1 MLRWLLS
8 ALLLCVATPAVAQNR
23 TIALIGATLVDGA
36 GSPPIADAAIIIRD
50 GHIVDVGP
58 RRSVTV
64 PRSALTVDVSGRWI
78 TPGLIDA
85 HVHFFQSGGLYTRPD
100 GFDLRDVVAYRR
112 EQEQLRS
119 HLDVTFARY
128 VASGVTSVV
137 DPGGPFW
144 NFEVRRRSRNHAPA
158 PRVAVAGPL
167 IATAPR
173 PTIQALDLGD
183 PPIIYAADI
192 DAARRIARAQI
203 RYRPDMIKIWGNGT
217 GAEGAARIRAITEA
231 VVDIAHAAGIRVAV
245 HAIDLEA
252 ARAAVEGGADI
263 LVHGVGD
270 EPVDRDFIAALLERD
285 VVYVTTIMVFEGYRD
300 AVRGRP
306 DLSTV
311 ERTLGDPEAI
321 ASLYEIPPELAARN
335 ARSDADAR
343 IRQMQENVV
352 TLVRAGVRV
361 AAGTDA
367 GNIGTVHGPAL
378 HRELELLSE
387 AGLTPMEVLR
397 AATRDAA
404 FAFEARPRM
413 GVLRRGALADLLV
426 LRADPLLDPHNLTSI
441 ERVYARGV
449 SYEPSAILPASPESV
464 VQEQL
469 ERFNA
474 HDVVGFVAT
483 YANDAELYVLPES
496 SAPLLAGAPQISAHY
511 AARFAQ
517 FPQTNCR
524 VLNRIVEGNFVVDQ
538 EFCFRSVD
546 QPRLRGTVV
555 YQVEDGLIR
564 RAWFALPPQ

>member
-8 ALLLCVATPAVAQNR
+8 VLLLCAAAPAFAQDR
-23 TIALIGATLVDGA
+23 PLALIGATLIDGA
-36 GSPPIADAAIIIRD
+36 GSPPITDAAIVIR
-50 GHIVDVGP
+50 GGRIVAVGP
-58 RRSVTV
+58 RGSVAI
-64 PRSALTVDVSGRWI
+64 PRSALTLDVSGRWI

-100 GFDLRDVVAYRR
+100 GFDLRDVVAYRS
-112 EQEQLRS
+112 EVAQLRS
-119 HLDVTFARY
+119 RLDVTFARY

-137 DPGGPFW
+137 DPGGPLW
-144 NFEVRRRSRNHAPA
+144 NFEVRRRSRNEAPA

-173 PTIQALDLGD
+173 PSIQALDLGD
-183 PPIIYAADI
+183 PPIIYAEDV
-192 DAARRIARAQI
+192 DAARRIARSQI
-203 RYRPDMIKIWGNGT
+203 LYRPDMIKIWGNGT
-217 GAEGAARIRAITEA
+217 GPDGAARIGAITEA

-270 EPVDRDFIAALLERD
+270 KPVDHDFIAALLERD

-306 DLSTV
+306 DLSIV

-321 ASLYEIPPELAARN
+321 ASLYEIPPELAARS

-343 IRQMQENVV
+343 MRQMQENVV

-367 GNIGTVHGPAL
+367 GNIGTLHGPAL

-387 AGLTPMEVLR
+387 AGLTPMEVLQ

-426 LRADPLLDPHNLTSI
+426 LRADPLLDPRNLTSV

-449 SYEPSAILPASPESV
+449 GYEPSVILPASPESV

-474 HDVVGFVAT
+474 HDVVGFLAT
-483 YANDAELYVLPES
+483 YANDAELYVLPEA
-496 SAPLLAGAPQISAHY
+496 SAPFLAGVAQISAHY
-511 AARFAQ
+511 TARFTQ
-517 FPQTNCR
+517 YPHTTCR
-524 VLNRIVEGNFVVDQ
+524 VLNRIVEGDFVIDQ
-538 EFCFRSVD
+538 EFCFRSAE

-555 YQVEDGLIR
+555 YQVVDGSIR